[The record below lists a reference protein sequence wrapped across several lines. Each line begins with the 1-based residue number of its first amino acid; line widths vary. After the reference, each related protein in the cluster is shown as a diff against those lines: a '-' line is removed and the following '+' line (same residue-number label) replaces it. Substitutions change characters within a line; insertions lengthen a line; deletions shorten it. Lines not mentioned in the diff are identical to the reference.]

1 MDSVIMMFTMLGLI
15 SAMLFGVFFGS
26 EGQLPPETQD
36 AVFFG
41 LISGGATLHALQIL
55 YEKICESC
63 HCRICRGNG
72 VG

>member
-1 MDSVIMMFTMLGLI
+1 MIFTMLGLV

-41 LISGGATLHALQIL
+41 LIIAGVTLHALQIL
-55 YEKICESC
+55 YEKICEN
-63 HCRICRGNG
+63 CRCWMCIGRGAS
-72 VG
+72 